1 MSPNSGPAAA
11 GLSRD
16 TSRMSDAARIDHRA
30 GQEAVLRADAPRG
43 QYSVVFED
51 DGETGYFYG
60 LDLTAAASADNPIV
74 DALHLYNVSAVA
86 DRLTPHEVEI
96 RWAEDRNRAGV
107 FIAGR
112 CHAVFDF
119 DAKRAVC
126 RTGFPP
132 ASGSFT
138 STHDW
143 DEALAR
149 GL

>member
-1 MSPNSGPAAA
+1 MP
-11 GLSRD
+11 SRD
-16 TSRMSDAARIDHRA
+16 TSGVPDAARIDHRP
-30 GQEAVLRADAPRG
+30 GQEAVLQAEAPQGR
-43 QYSVVFED
+43 YSVVFED

-60 LDLTAAASADNPIV
+60 LDLTPTASADNPIV
-74 DALHLYNVSAVA
+74 DALHLYDVSAVA
-86 DRLTPHEVEI
+86 DRLTSYEVEI
-96 RWAEDRNRAGV
+96 RWAEDRPRAGV

-112 CHAVFDF
+112 CQAIFDF